1 MKNIGII
8 VLCAIVIFTACAG
21 QSKKREENVPE
32 QDNHAYSIDQPEGQE
47 QNIKIEEISLPPQ
60 NQLQAKEKNVVIQ
73 DITTNSKGQI
83 EIRVKSSPEYYYVLY
98 GSEHNNDDF
107 PKPLSVTLGQPGN
120 TILTESLHAYP
131 KENYVVKQFSVDN
144 PGDLDKDSIDDVT
157 EMRDLGRLGPL
168 NPAKPID
175 IRNGSVSIKD
185 RAMFEQLSYK
195 GPDVAID
202 GHLRDLEFVKFYI
215 LDVNTDNPQ
224 IYFMNSVNHRA
235 HGTFANAIGIAGG
248 FGGRG
253 GSRGGRGGGGYPGGV
268 PGVVPGGAPGG
279 VPGGGS
285 NGQMRGEIVYHPYA
299 TAPNGLPGVYRFEFE
314 PNDYY
319 SFEDVKMAYE
329 LFAKNMPFLE
339 NNWTYY
345 PMPRSLP
352 LYNQEKSLYDNSRVA
367 ILLEGDIYAETNF
380 LPLNVAEGFGL
391 LRLMGLD
398 ELPNSRDIVIYE
410 SLPNELPRVGGIITT
425 VPQTPLSHT
434 NLRAVQDNLPNAYI
448 RSATKI
454 SPISDLIGKYVY
466 LKVTN
471 DGYEIREATTAE
483 VETYFMNIRPTEEQ
497 FPVSDLFI
505 KEIKPLDDISF
516 DESTAFGVKATNVAA
531 MRSFGL
537 PQGVIPDGYA
547 IPFYFYD
554 EFMKYNGF
562 YDKAQRL
569 LEDPGFLDDYSKQE
583 AELDVF
589 REEIKNGEVPEW
601 MEEAFVQLQKSFPED
616 TPLRCRSSTN
626 NEDLPGFSGA
636 GLYDSKTHRTEEGSI
651 SKTILELYASLWN
664 FRAFDERQFYRID
677 HLSAAMGVL
686 VHPNYSD
693 ELVNGVAVA
702 TDPLYQ
708 TRNAYYINSQLGEDL
723 VTNPNSLSVPEEIL
737 LDVNKTGSN
746 SYTIVRFSNLVD
758 GNKLLMTVDQLDE
771 LRGYITTINEKFRE
785 LYKIPSYNDFAI
797 EIEYKVTSENK
808 IAIKQ
813 ARPWILR

>member
-1 MKNIGII
+1 MKITGIA
-8 VLCAIVIFTACAG
+8 LLFGLNLLTACGG
-21 QSKKREENVPE
+21 QIQN
-32 QDNHAYSIDQPEGQE
+32 QDKTTVIHEATKISINQDQAQNGQKETSVQEIQTYYADQVKDQE
-47 QNIKIEEISLPPQ
+47 QGVIIQNIS
-60 NQLQAKEKNVVIQ
+60 
-73 DITTNSKGQI
+73 TNSKGQI
-83 EIRVKSSPEYYYVLY
+83 EIRVKSSTDYYYVVY
-98 GSEHNNDDF
+98 GRENIKED
-107 PKPLSVTLGQPGN
+107 PLEPLSVFLGKPGI
-120 TILTESLHAYP
+120 TVLTESLRAYP
-131 KENYVVKQFSVDN
+131 KENYVVKQFAIKN
-144 PGDLDKDSIDDVT
+144 PGDLDNDSIDDVT

-175 IRNGSVSIKD
+175 IVNGSVCIND
-185 RAMFEQLSYK
+185 RAMFEKLSYK
-195 GPDVAID
+195 GSNVAID
-202 GHLRDLEFVKFYI
+202 GHLRNLEFVKFYI
-215 LDVNTDNPQ
+215 LDINTDNPQ
-224 IYFMNSVNHRA
+224 IYFMNSVTHRA

-248 FGGRG
+248 FGG
-253 GSRGGRGGGGYPGGV
+253 GRGGGGRSGRGG
-268 PGVVPGGAPGG
+268 GSYPGG
-279 VPGGGS
+279 VPGGGT
-285 NGQMRGEIVYHPYA
+285 NGQMRGEIVYHPYS

-319 SFEDVKMAYE
+319 SFEDVQMAYE

-367 ILLEGDIYAETNF
+367 ILLENDIYAETNF
-380 LPLNVAEGFGL
+380 IPLNVAEGYGL
-391 LRLMGLD
+391 LRVMTLD

-425 VPQTPLSHT
+425 VPQTPLSHS
-434 NLRAVQDNLPNAYI
+434 NLRAIQDDLPNAYI
-448 RSATKI
+448 RSATLL
-454 SPISDLIGKYVY
+454 SPIVDLIGKYVY
-466 LKVTN
+466 YKVTS
-471 DGYEIREATTAE
+471 DGYEIREAKTSE
-483 VETYFMNIRPTEEQ
+483 VESYFRNLRPIEEL
-497 FPVSDLFI
+497 FPARDLSI
-505 KEIKPLDDISF
+505 KEIKSLDDISF
-516 DESTAFGVKATNVAA
+516 QESTAFGVKATNVAA

-562 YDKAQRL
+562 YDKAQKL
-569 LEDPGFLDDYSKQE
+569 IENPEFINDYNKQV
-583 AELDVF
+583 AELDAF
-589 REEIKNGEVPEW
+589 REEITNGEVPQW
-601 MEEAFVQLQKSFPED
+601 MEEAFDKLQKSFSEE

-636 GLYDSKTHRTEEGSI
+636 GLYDSKTHRAEEGSI

-677 HLSAAMGVL
+677 HMSAAMGIL
-686 VHPNYSD
+686 VHPSYSD

-708 TRNAYYINSQLGEDL
+708 TRNAYYLNSQLGEDL

-746 SYTIVRFSNLVD
+746 SYTVVRFSNLLE
-758 GNKLLMTVDQLDE
+758 GNKLLMSVNQLDE
-771 LRGYITTINEKFRE
+771 LRDYITTINNNFRE
-785 LYKIPSYNDFAI
+785 LYEIPEYDDFAI
-797 EIEYKVTSENK
+797 EIEYKVTSDNK

-813 ARPWILR
+813 ARPWVLR